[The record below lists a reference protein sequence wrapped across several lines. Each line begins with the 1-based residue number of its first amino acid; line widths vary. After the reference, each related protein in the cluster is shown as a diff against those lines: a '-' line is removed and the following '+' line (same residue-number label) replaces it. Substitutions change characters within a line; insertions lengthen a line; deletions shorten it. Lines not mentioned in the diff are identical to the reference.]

1 MYIQSDGYLLTLYDC
16 VSYITVTL
24 KRKNA
29 EFIQGWQPVD
39 QQRSLETGL
48 HRYTGLTTDR
58 GAGRAPRVHTDPRE
72 KGTAQG
78 GLEIDRKDRRIV

>member
-1 MYIQSDGYLLTLYDC
+1 MHIQSDGSSLTLYDC
-16 VSYITVTL
+16 VSYTTITL

-48 HRYTGLTTDR
+48 HKYAGLTADR
-58 GAGRAPRVHTDPRE
+58 AGRAPRVHTDPRE
-72 KGTAQG
+72 KGTALG
-78 GLEIDRKDRRIV
+78 GLEIDRKERRIV